1 VIRETDGSEEVVM
14 SIRSAVIGIC
24 LVLAGLCSAEEA
36 RPDAPSPQDLK
47 LEVQALQTLY
57 HFQFTPEQ
65 MQRLV
70 KIAADT
76 APRPR
81 PRKPAQVSEEYL
93 QALTDLRNAL
103 VDATDE
109 DRIDQLEDRLDELT
123 ENEKPDLDEDIKLT
137 AAARRQV
144 AEVLRQ
150 LKPAQLAQYLGYI
163 ADDVADP
170 LERLQAGLDKARKP
184 PDDDWADQRDE
195 IAEEVGWL
203 VAGVEM
209 DKAHRISERVIAL
222 LDEARRLSAA
232 QFKKQRRELDRTAEQ
247 IVGGIGP
254 TVVLQNTVEHAL
266 AELLSNSQLS
276 AALQARLR

>member
-1 VIRETDGSEEVVM
+1 M

-109 DRIDQLEDRLDELT
+109 DRIDQLEGRIPGGRSGRHAAGPGDSRSPWGRLVPRHSVRELRWIRR
-123 ENEKPDLDEDIKLT
+123 P
-137 AAARRQV
+137 RRQPCP
-144 AEVLRQ
+144 ARNRQ
-150 LKPAQLAQYLGYI
+150 
-163 ADDVADP
+163 V
-170 LERLQAGLDKARKP
+170 
-184 PDDDWADQRDE
+184 
-195 IAEEVGWL
+195 
-203 VAGVEM
+203 
-209 DKAHRISERVIAL
+209 
-222 LDEARRLSAA
+222 
-232 QFKKQRRELDRTAEQ
+232 
-247 IVGGIGP
+247 
-254 TVVLQNTVEHAL
+254 TVPG
-266 AELLSNSQLS
+266 
-276 AALQARLR
+276 